1 MAPITGNDGLLSH
14 LRKFTPQALGRTM
27 PHLDVSGLTAH
38 EAGGLTET
46 AAFGGNPGN
55 LRMLSYVP
63 EALPAGSPLVVVLH
77 GCTQTAADYD
87 RGTGW
92 STLAEHFGFALLL
105 PEQRRGNNGNLCFD
119 WFQPEDITRG
129 SGEVA
134 SIVAMVAA
142 MIATHGLQ
150 ARRVYVTGLSAGAA
164 MTAALLATY
173 PDVFAGGAIIAG
185 LPFGSA
191 SGVAEAFGVMS
202 QGRIRS
208 ARELGDRVRA
218 ASPHR
223 GPWPTVSIWQG
234 TSDTTVNPVN
244 ADELRKQWTDVHGV
258 ADAAPTQSTVDGA
271 SHRLWQAADERAVVE
286 TYVINGLGHAT
297 PIDPQASD
305 EDAQCGSGSAS
316 RFVVPAGISSTYL
329 IAQSW
334 GLVGRRRTARPPA
347 AGPEQPAPRPSAARA
362 PAWQD
367 FLPGGRETIQ
377 GITAHLADP
386 GALVAKVLRS
396 AGLGI
401 GRKKD

>member
-1 MAPITGNDGLLSH
+1 MAPPTGNDGILSN
-14 LRKFTPQALGRTM
+14 LRKFTPQALGKTM
-27 PHLDVSGLTAH
+27 PHRDLPGLNAH

-46 AAFGGNPGN
+46 AAFGDNPGN

-77 GCTQTAADYD
+77 GCTQTASDYD

-92 STLAEHFGFALLL
+92 STLADRFGFALLL

-142 MIATHGLQ
+142 MIASHGLQ

-164 MTAALLATY
+164 MAAALLATY

-191 SGVAEAFGVMS
+191 TGVSEAFGVMS

-208 ARELGDRVRA
+208 AGELGDRVRA
-218 ASPHR
+218 ASPHQ

-244 ADELRKQWTDVHGV
+244 AEELRKQWSDVHGV
-258 ADAAPTQSTVDGA
+258 ADAAPKQSMVDGA
-271 SHRLWQAADERAVVE
+271 SHRLWQAVDGRAVVE

-297 PIDPQASD
+297 PIDPLASD

-316 RFVVPAGISSTYL
+316 RFVVPAGISSTYR
-329 IAQSW
+329 IAESW
-334 GLVGRRRTARPPA
+334 GLIGRRRTARGLA
-347 AGPEQPAPRPSAARA
+347 AGPEQPAARPGAVRA

-377 GITAHLADP
+377 DVAAHLADP
-386 GALVAKVLRS
+386 GALVTKVLRS
-396 AGLGI
+396 AGLVI

>member
-305 EDAQCGSGSAS
+305 GRDFLNLFDRAELGPGRPTPHGAAACRGARATGASAERGARAGLAGFPARRAGNDPGYHGAS
-316 RFVVPAGISSTYL
+316 RR
-329 IAQSW
+329 SW
-334 GLVGRRRTARPPA
+334 
-347 AGPEQPAPRPSAARA
+347 RA
-362 PAWQD
+362 
-367 FLPGGRETIQ
+367 GREGFT
-377 GITAHLADP
+377 LR
-386 GALVAKVLRS
+386 GAGDRAQE
-396 AGLGI
+396 GLGKVS
-401 GRKKD
+401 GACVSEAPT